1 MYFTSSYTIFK
12 AKYQNINATQDI
24 DYFPLIYYSVCLM
37 KTFSITGWS
46 GSGKTELITRLIKHC
61 KKKNRKVV
69 AVKNVPHKLYL
80 EPESTDT
87 FKFFEAG
94 ADEVCLTAKHQ
105 LLTIKPLT
113 AETDII
119 ALLEQEYA
127 DCDFLLLEG
136 LRKVGIPMI
145 EVFNPTKHD
154 SLKFPVDSLCAV
166 VSEKPAIGS
175 VPHFHPDEI
184 DKIISFM
191 EVYNG

>member
-1 MYFTSSYTIFK
+1 MSIKSIYTIFK
-12 AKYQNINATQDI
+12 SKYQNINATQDI
-24 DYFPLIYYSVCLM
+24 DYFPLIYYSVYLM

-94 ADEVCLTAKHQ
+94 ADEVCLTAKNQ
-105 LLTIKPLT
+105 LLTVKPLKE
-113 AETDII
+113 ETDVIS
-119 ALLEQEYA
+119 LLEQEYTN
-127 DCDFLLLEG
+127 CDYLLLEG
-136 LRKVGIPMI
+136 LRKDGIPMI
-145 EVFNPTKHD
+145 EVFNSTKHD
-154 SLKFPVDSLCAV
+154 TPKLPIHKLCAV
-166 VSEKPAIGS
+166 VSDKS
-175 VPHFHPDEI
+175 VSSSIPHFHPDEI